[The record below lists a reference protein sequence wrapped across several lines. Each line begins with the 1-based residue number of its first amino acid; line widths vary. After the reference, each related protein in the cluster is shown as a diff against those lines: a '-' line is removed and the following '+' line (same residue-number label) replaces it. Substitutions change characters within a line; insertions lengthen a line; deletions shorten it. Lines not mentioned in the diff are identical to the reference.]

1 MFIYILYNY
10 SMNDKI
16 KPLVK
21 ELMQPVFDQLVDTCC
36 ILFGSISD
44 NLPSNMPDEEKDKII
59 RQILDSQ
66 AQSIASSIKQAV
78 PADLADKLKEATNG
92 RK

>member
-10 SMNDKI
+10 SMNDRI

-21 ELMQPVFDQLVDTCC
+21 ELLQPVFDQLVDTCC
-36 ILFGSISD
+36 SMFESITD
-44 NLPSNMPDEEKDKII
+44 NLPSDMPDEEKDKVI
-59 RQILDSQ
+59 RQILDAQ
-66 AQSIASSIKQAV
+66 AQTMTASMKSIV
-78 PADLADKLKEATNG
+78 PEDFANKLKEAVNG